1 MDTLVNDVN
10 DAVELE
16 NAKVVLKNRMVSM
29 SELAEMAADSMRNRL
44 APDVTMKVSPI
55 EGCDPDLTVNTDPA
69 RAAQV
74 LINLVSNAVK
84 FTDHGHIDIM
94 YGQREGSGRPYFIV
108 QDTGP
113 GIPADKQETIFAR
126 YEKLSPSSQGIGLG
140 LYISRQVAR
149 MLGAE
154 VIVDPRYT
162 EGTRMLFILPIE
174 PVANNA

>member
-1 MDTLVNDVN
+1 
-10 DAVELE
+10 
-16 NAKVVLKNRMVSM
+16 
-29 SELAEMAADSMRNRL
+29 
-44 APDVTMKVSPI
+44 
-55 EGCDPDLTVNTDPA
+55 
-69 RAAQV
+69 
-74 LINLVSNAVK
+74 
-84 FTDHGHIDIM
+84 M

-149 MLGAE
+149 ILGAE